1 MSWTGETCSQMQT
14 VPVSFAQRRRLQS
27 RLSASRR
34 EKKKQA
40 GRGLDSHVLLAWLEN
55 FCFELKLWEVGKVSC
70 GSIM

>member
-14 VPVSFAQRRRLQS
+14 VPVSIAQRRRLQS

-40 GRGLDSHVLLAWLEN
+40 GQGLESHVLLACLKDL
-55 FCFELKLWEVGKVSC
+55 FELDFFRR
-70 GSIM
+70 